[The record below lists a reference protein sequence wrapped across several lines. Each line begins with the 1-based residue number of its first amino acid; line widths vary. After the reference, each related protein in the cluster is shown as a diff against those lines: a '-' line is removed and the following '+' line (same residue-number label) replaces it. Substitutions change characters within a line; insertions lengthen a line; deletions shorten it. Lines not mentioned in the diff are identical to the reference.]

1 MTQPERI
8 ALISAGIS
16 WRYHDY
22 LKVIELHP
30 DTIHNIRIKTGFSV
44 AFITKCREI
53 AGIKKKKQH
62 EKHLERRDKL

>member
-30 DTIHNIRIKTGFSV
+30 DTIHNIRIKTGF
-44 AFITKCREI
+44 
-53 AGIKKKKQH
+53 
-62 EKHLERRDKL
+62 

>member
-8 ALISAGIS
+8 ALIKAGIS
-16 WRYHDY
+16 YRHHDY
-22 LKVIELHP
+22 FRVIELHP
-30 DTIHNIRIKTGFSV
+30 ATIHQIRMQTGFSV

-62 EKHLERRDKL
+62 ERNLERSSN

>member
-1 MTQPERI
+1 MTHPERI

-22 LKVIELHP
+22 LRVIELHP
-30 DTIHNIRIKTGFSV
+30 ATIHQIRIKTGFSV

-53 AGIKKKKQH
+53 AGIKKK
-62 EKHLERRDKL
+62 